1 MTPDEVFK
9 LGKSEVARIKGE
21 MKKIISDLNFD
32 GSFSDFLEYLRTEK
46 SFYAETPQ
54 DLLNHAA
61 WLSMKAQEILP
72 RYFTKLPS
80 LPFTVK
86 PVPDDIAPTYTT
98 GRYSGG
104 SFTGMRAGAYLV
116 KTYNLPA
123 RPKYVLPS
131 LTLHEA
137 VPGHHLQISLA
148 KELDLPKF
156 RKNQYLSAFGEGW
169 GLYAE

>member
-1 MTPDEVFK
+1 
-9 LGKSEVARIKGE
+9 

-116 KTYNLPA
+116 NTYNLPA

-148 KELDLPKF
+148 KELDLPF
-156 RKNQYLSAFGEGW
+156 DMWDHR
-169 GLYAE
+169 